1 VTQEIP
7 RIQAKDYM
15 DRYINPPE
23 YLEAEQR
30 RMQEEAR
37 REQRFPSRPE
47 RDLLKFL
54 LHYAPLQPWQQ
65 DVLSMLRDE
74 AYYFVPQMMTKIMNE
89 GWAVYWHSTMMT
101 KHLVEPSEVVTYC
114 DHHSGTLATAP
125 GQINPYK
132 LGVELM
138 RHIKERWDK
147 GQFGLEWASIEDP
160 QERRNYDNGAMQGLE
175 KIFQV
180 RKHHNDVTFVDQFVD
195 AEFAED
201 QKLYVYGRDQ
211 RTGEY
216 VIVDRDYR
224 KVKQQ
229 LLWSLTNFGQP
240 RISVI
245 DANYANRGELYLYH
259 EWNGLDLQFQFANE
273 TLKNLFTLWG
283 RPVHIETREEGEGRL
298 ISFDGETLEFRPMQ
312 PSEEAF
318 AVGQVLEEGEAEQA

>member
-1 VTQEIP
+1 
-7 RIQAKDYM
+7 
-15 DRYINPPE
+15 
-23 YLEAEQR
+23 
-30 RMQEEAR
+30 
-37 REQRFPSRPE
+37 
-47 RDLLKFL
+47 
-54 LHYAPLQPWQQ
+54 
-65 DVLSMLRDE
+65 
-74 AYYFVPQMMTKIMNE
+74 
-89 GWAVYWHSTMMT
+89 
-101 KHLVEPSEVVTYC
+101 VTYC

-138 RHIKERWDK
+138 RHIEDRWDK

-160 QERRNYDNGAMQGLE
+160 QERRNYDNGAMQRGSRRSSRSASTTTTLRSS
-175 KIFQV
+175 ISSST
-180 RKHHNDVTFVDQFVD
+180 RSSPRTRSSTSTDI
-195 AEFAED
+195 
-201 QKLYVYGRDQ
+201 DQ